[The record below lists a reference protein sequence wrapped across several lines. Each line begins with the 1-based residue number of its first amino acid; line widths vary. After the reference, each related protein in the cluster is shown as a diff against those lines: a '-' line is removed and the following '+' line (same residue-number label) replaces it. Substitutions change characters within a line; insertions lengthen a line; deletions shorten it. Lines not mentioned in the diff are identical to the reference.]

1 MGGGGERRGG
11 GAYLKLVANSTIYST
26 LFFSLLHPSLVPVMG
41 LGTAALM
48 ENTTFAVKTALE
60 IGYRLINTHM
70 LS

>member
-1 MGGGGERRGG
+1 MGEGV
-11 GAYLKLVANSTIYST
+11 AYLKLTANSIIYST
-26 LFFSLLHPSLVPVMG
+26 FLFFFFLFLHPSLVPVMG

-70 LS
+70 LSL

>member
-1 MGGGGERRGG
+1 MGGGEGV
-11 GAYLKLVANSTIYST
+11 AYLKLTANSIIYST
-26 LFFSLLHPSLVPVMG
+26 LLFFFLFLHPSLVPVMG

-70 LS
+70 LSL